1 MLLYIWLVI
10 VNFCD
15 TGDRK
20 RFNKIGESGQADLQS
35 QADSAADFSGISELM
50 EKFMEK

>member
-15 TGDRK
+15 TEDRNI
-20 RFNKIGESGQADLQS
+20 FNKIGESGQPDLAD
-35 QADSAADFSGISELM
+35 ADSAAGFSGISELM
-50 EKFMEK
+50 EK